1 MIMAAKRKKK
11 SSGGKRT
18 TKRPGGGPSLNDLFR
33 GVLKD
38 ADELLGVDDPME
50 AEEWASSLLGVFYK
64 PDVPFELAEQIER
77 LLAPTLV
84 QAAERRRDAAG
95 LAALYALAAVLGD
108 DDAGARMTA
117 ARMASR
123 GVARPRWADV
133 IGKPECVKVVAVTD
147 VFDDQ
152 TSYHFTFAY
161 PGRTPHVVLAL
172 YDENLG
178 GIIKDIL
185 AGTPPDDSDPLV
197 QFSGEPGIVVRE
209 IDPGEAAARV
219 LDALSVGDLYIDN
232 QWSDDF
238 RYGRALLLSRML
250 RLLPEDEDTLLGDEL
265 DDEFA
270 EPLDDD
276 ARDALVEEFLASPFS
291 PGVPQA
297 TSIVD
302 HCLVA
307 RCDFGDGDPLRWSPT
322 VIELFMLDYLP
333 RKITLSA
340 DEIDVLPEVLTAW
353 VRFALTK
360 RGLEEQFIEEAA
372 QAVDDFAGEF
382 REAMDDEGNFGPAK
396 SIFRALKADGVDVL
410 DQDAVDA
417 WLKDFNSRPEED
429 RREFFGP
436 LSRDD

>member
-1 MIMAAKRKKK
+1 MSNPYVAGEVGQNPN
-11 SSGGKRT
+11 GG
-18 TKRPGGGPSLNDLFR
+18 D
-33 GVLKD
+33 
-38 ADELLGVDDPME
+38 
-50 AEEWASSLLGVFYK
+50 
-64 PDVPFELAEQIER
+64 
-77 LLAPTLV
+77 
-84 QAAERRRDAAG
+84 
-95 LAALYALAAVLGD
+95 
-108 DDAGARMTA
+108 
-117 ARMASR
+117 
-123 GVARPRWADV
+123 
-133 IGKPECVKVVAVTD
+133 D

-152 TSYHFTFAY
+152 TSYHFTFVY

-185 AGTPPDDSDPLV
+185 AGTPPDDADPLV
-197 QFSGEPGIVVRE
+197 RFAEEPGIVVRE
-209 IDPGEAAARV
+209 IDPVEAAARV
-219 LDALSVGDLYIDN
+219 LDALSLGDLYVDSH
-232 QWSDDF
+232 WSDDF

-250 RLLPEDEDTLLGDEL
+250 RLLPEDEDALLDDEL

-276 ARDALVEEFLASPFS
+276 AREALVEEFLASPFS

-340 DEIDVLPEVLTAW
+340 EEIDVLPEVLTAW

-372 QAVDDFAGEF
+372 QTVDDLAGEF
-382 REAMDDEGNFGPAK
+382 REAMDDAGNFGPAK
-396 SIFRALKADGVDVL
+396 SIFQALKADGVDVL

-436 LSRDD
+436 LGRDD